1 MAEITHVG
9 DLIKAKEIQRED
21 VVAAISA
28 LFDGKTALPLPGGY
42 ELILPDLAR
51 MTTFSREAIIS
62 ALIEGKSRKVKG

>member
-1 MAEITHVG
+1 
-9 DLIKAKEIQRED
+9 